1 MTSSALL
8 TERILAA
15 LRAAACG
22 SYAPRNPAE
31 RYDIN
36 VARNLSPEERLHR
49 LDEILR
55 FVESAK
61 PVPVASMKP
70 IRCSALR
77 M

>member
-1 MTSSALL
+1 MTSSAPL

-15 LRAAACG
+15 LRTAARG

-31 RYDIN
+31 RYDID

-55 FVESAK
+55 FAERQQ
-61 PVPVASMKP
+61 VPIASTKP